1 MASLVSRQLASRLA
15 GLELNALVAAGTLPA
30 ALFEGARVSAS
41 STLVYDLNGEVLF
54 HRVPVRAK
62 ESTGIFADIAAS
74 PVFGDTFLRVS
85 HGLVWDE
92 KALIATAEA
101 AAKKQ
106 QRGLRYD
113 SARFVAYSYPK
124 VAVQFLAGSEEVVMI
139 ELGSWKPVPP
149 ARKQARKYDEPPGN
163 FERWSL
169 IEEYPPNK
177 AEAGE
182 RRIVEKI
189 RQWEEIAPAG
199 KRGFDARVISRDV
212 FVKAFESIFALRV
225 DTRQVAYGPRAGDH
239 VPCYELQGQET
250 NVWCVAGSVQMILDF
265 YRYNYDQTRIA
276 ADLGLGTLANPNGL
290 PYANDSLVVTVLE
303 ALTSNALDANMTT
316 SPSWTEFRNEI
327 RANRP
332 LISFIPGHSRTVAGY
347 TSTRIFLWY
356 TFRGLLVYDPW
367 PPTTGV
373 ITQWENFDASTY
385 RRTFTA
391 AVKLV

>member
-1 MASLVSRQLASRLA
+1 MPLVTRQLASRLA
-15 GLELNALVAAGTLPA
+15 GLEVNALVAAGTLPA
-30 ALFEGARVSAS
+30 ALFDDARVSAS
-41 STLVYDLNGEVLF
+41 PTPIYDLNGEVLF
-54 HRVPVRAK
+54 YRVALRAK
-62 ESTGIFADIAAS
+62 ESAGMFADIAAS
-74 PVFGDTFLRVS
+74 PVFGDTLLRVS

-92 KALIATAEA
+92 KALIAAAEA

-106 QRGLRYD
+106 QRGFRYE

-124 VAVQFLAGSEEVVMI
+124 VAVQFLAGNEEVAMI
-139 ELGSWKPVPP
+139 ELGSWTPVPP
-149 ARKQARKYDEPPGN
+149 ARKRPRKEDEPPAD

-169 IEEYPPNK
+169 IEEYPRYKP
-177 AEAGE
+177 AAGE
-182 RRIVEKI
+182 RRIAEKI
-189 RQWEEIAPAG
+189 RQWEEIAPATG
-199 KRGFDARVISRDV
+199 RFDPRVISSDR
-212 FVKAFESIFALRV
+212 FKNEFEAITAFRV
-225 DTRQVAYGPRAGDH
+225 DTRRVAYGPRAGDH

-250 NVWCVAGSVQMILDF
+250 NVWCVAASVQMVLDF

-290 PYANDSLVVTVLE
+290 PYTSDGLVVTVLE
-303 ALTSNALDANMTT
+303 ALTSNALDANMNTT
-316 SPSWTEFRNEI
+316 PSWSEFRSEV

-347 TSTRIFLWY
+347 TATTIFSWS

-373 ITQWENFDASTY
+373 ITQWENFDTSTY